1 MGVQL
6 DFMVSFQSFVGSW
19 RSARVGA
26 NASCHLIGFARIRGG
41 IGKFAPRAMVVMAR
55 PENILNIF

>member
-1 MGVQL
+1 
-6 DFMVSFQSFVGSW
+6 MVSFQSFVGSW

-26 NASCHLIGFARIRGG
+26 NASRHLIGFARIRGET
-41 IGKFAPRAMVVMAR
+41 GKFGRCAMIVLSR

>member
-19 RSARVGA
+19 RWTRIGA
-26 NASCHLIGFARIRGG
+26 NASRHLIGFARIRGET
-41 IGKFAPRAMVVMAR
+41 GKFGRCAMIVLAR